1 MFSSVYFLLFMSFL
15 VYFFTFPFTFF
26 FELLLEKNIA
36 KDVLAL
42 SKSYEARHDL
52 DLVTY
57 AESNL

>member
-1 MFSSVYFLLFMSFL
+1 MSLL

-42 SKSYEARHDL
+42 NKSYEARHDL